1 VQSVNWAPV
10 RNCPEPGSS
19 AYITGL
25 NYLDNC
31 IQLTIKDGG
40 PNDTDNQV
48 NGVIN
53 DPSTVGL
60 TLTEPEGFEEV
71 EEGSGGRVSPLL
83 LRGSGG
89 RKWGTRVAVAAGSI
103 ANARWIRILASAKRS
118 QIR

>member
-1 VQSVNWAPV
+1 
-10 RNCPEPGSS
+10 
-19 AYITGL
+19 
-25 NYLDNC
+25 
-31 IQLTIKDGG
+31 LTIKDGG

-83 LRGSGG
+83 LAVLLMLGGFAFWRRQRGV
-89 RKWGTRVAVAAGSI
+89 RFDK
-103 ANARWIRILASAKRS
+103 
-118 QIR
+118 